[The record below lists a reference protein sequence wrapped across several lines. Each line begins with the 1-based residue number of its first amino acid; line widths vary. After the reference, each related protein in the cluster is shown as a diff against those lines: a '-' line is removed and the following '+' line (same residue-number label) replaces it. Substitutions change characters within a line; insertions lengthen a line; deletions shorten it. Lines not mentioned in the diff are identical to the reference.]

1 MGCGDDFSKDFP
13 QQARI
18 DLIKK
23 KKCHTKSQET
33 TISLILPPLFDFRV
47 SIYPQIS
54 SKWSEGPG
62 QWSSPWH
69 QPLPPL
75 FLQNAVAIT
84 LVSAV
89 PLMSTEGS
97 PAARD
102 TN

>member
-23 KKCHTKSQET
+23 KCHTKSQGT
-33 TISLILPPLFDFRV
+33 TISLILPPLFNFRV

-89 PLMSTEGS
+89 PLMSTDGS